1 MQLPLSYLDASA
13 IEEVPV
19 ALWRAVFDELG
30 WPSSLGNKRATF
42 THEDVQEAIR
52 NDDLTDNIL
61 HALETL
67 HTLGTDAGREAITS
81 IMRER
86 RIELLQLQDGAS
98 ERELSVRLYLAQR
111 SDPSLSDVLAR
122 AQAQIQETGDR
133 RRYNEFLAMKPRL
146 VRNLNDKRKTLCDAV
161 LRHCKAS
168 DLGDHVQVEAFEDDG
183 DCVFSIL
190 RTDRMKKPLAVLPGR
205 SARTLIPFRPVLCD
219 ILRYEVSLGRLRIAA
234 RAPAMVEF
242 YRTTL
247 GSVLFGDEDFFSG
260 ESVCS
265 LSVLQERGR
274 AALDDHDVFGVGR
287 IRLTECVWECGDKS
301 LIVLRDKDC
310 FRLIE
315 RHGLSLAEGRLVH
328 AKLKVDVTG
337 KSTRPVIVN
346 IRVPSRIEVSRKIH
360 EGLIDDL
367 LDAIGIRKTAD
378 PPRQTDLWSLY
389 PWRQPLPSWREVFG
403 DTTDT
408 LVDRGVL
415 RRVELRAVQH
425 PDHPNAGP
433 VLRVERIAE
442 GEYQGVSELSEVP
455 SRALSA
461 TDVEGLELEPERYR
475 QYIRDTLSITAGG
488 CPWRATDEVLELGW
502 LPVGDERLYLAYAI
516 RQPQPEVGVRLRS
529 RSDGAH
535 VVLIVPA
542 TRPEV
547 VGLATV
553 GVSSAIPSK
562 RQVLREGTQA
572 VGLADRLPAIVRA
585 PPQAELVVDLRL
597 KKVWVCGNEV
607 HQFRPD
613 SQLFQFVEMLAG
625 SNNAPVSC
633 DKITQALSAARLRTD
648 GTTTAR
654 QVKMR
659 AKKLI
664 VDALK
669 AAGAKDSS
677 DPFPPA
683 GTGFYRCRLLS
694 FVC

>member
-19 ALWRAVFDELG
+19 DLWRTVFDELG
-30 WPSSLGNKRATF
+30 WPSSLDNKRATF
-42 THEDVQEAIR
+42 SHRDVQEAIR
-52 NDDLTDNIL
+52 NDDLTDNL
-61 HALETL
+61 LQALETL
-67 HTLGTDAGREAITS
+67 HTLGTDEGREAITS

-86 RIELLQLQDGAS
+86 RIEPRNRWDGAS
-98 ERELSVRLYLAQR
+98 ERELSLQLHLAQR
-111 SDPSLSDVLAR
+111 SDASLSDVLAR

-133 RRYNEFLAMKPRL
+133 RRYNEFLAKKPRL
-146 VRNLNDKRKTLCDAV
+146 VRNLDDKRKTLCDAV
-161 LRHCKAS
+161 LHHCKAS

-183 DCVFSIL
+183 DYVFSIL

-205 SARTLIPFRPVLCD
+205 SARTLIPFRPVHCD
-219 ILRYEVSLGRLRIAA
+219 ILRYEVSLGRLRIAV
-234 RAPAMVEF
+234 RVPSMVEF

-247 GSVLFGDEDFFSG
+247 GGVLFADEDFFSG

-287 IRLTECVWECGDKS
+287 VMLTECVWECGDRS
-301 LIVLRDKDC
+301 LIELRDKDC

-315 RHGLSLAEGRLVH
+315 RHGLSLAEGRLVQ
-328 AKLKVDVTG
+328 AKLKVDVIG

-346 IRVPSRIEVSRKIH
+346 IRVPSRIEVSRKTH
-360 EGLIDDL
+360 ERLIDEL

-378 PPRQTDLWSLY
+378 PARQADLWSLY
-389 PWRQPLPSWREVFG
+389 PWRHHLSSWREVFG
-403 DTTDT
+403 DATDT
-408 LVDRGVL
+408 LVESGVL

-425 PDHPNAGP
+425 PDHPNAGR

-461 TDVEGLELEPERYR
+461 TDVEGLELEPERFR
-475 QYIRDTLSITAGG
+475 QHVRDTLSITAGG
-488 CPWRATDEVLELGW
+488 CTWKTPDEVLELGW
-502 LPVGDERLYLAYAI
+502 LPVGDERLYLAYAM
-516 RQPQPEVGVRLRS
+516 RPPQPEVGARLRI
-529 RSDGAH
+529 RSDGAP

-542 TRPEV
+542 TRPKV
-547 VGLATV
+547 VGFATV
-553 GVSSAIPSK
+553 SVSLAIPSN
-562 RQVLREGTQA
+562 RQVLLEGTQA
-572 VGLADRLPAIVRA
+572 YGLADRLPAIVRA
-585 PPQAELVVDLRL
+585 PPRAELVVDLRL

-607 HQFRPD
+607 HHILPD
-613 SQLFQFVEMLAG
+613 SQLFQFVEILAG

-633 DKITQALSAARLRTD
+633 DEITRALSAARLRTD

-664 VDALK
+664 VEELK
-669 AAGAKDSS
+669 AAGSEDTS
-677 DPFPPA
+677 DPFPTA
-683 GTGFYRCRLLS
+683 GTGCYRCRLLS